1 MHFKLYSLTAL
12 ALGALIAI
20 SPINAEAKKKKQ
32 TEKKEVKDTLKS
44 MIGGLKFRNIGPA
57 WASGRIAD
65 FAVNPN
71 NHSEYYVAVA
81 SGNLWKTTNNGTTWK
96 PIFENY
102 GSYSLGVVKLDP
114 NNSNVVWVGTGE
126 NNHQRALGYGDG
138 VYKSVDGGKS
148 FKNMGLKESRQIGG
162 IVVDPRN
169 SNVVFVAAEGSAWG
183 AGGDR
188 GLYKTT
194 DGGKNWKKVL
204 EISEHTGVNN
214 VVIDPSNPDIMYAT
228 SEQRRRHV
236 HTKIGG
242 GPESSV
248 YKSTD
253 GGENW
258 RKINKGLPGV
268 HKGGMGIAVSP
279 VDPNVVYLIVEAA
292 ENKGGFYRST
302 NKGES
307 WEKMSSHASSG
318 QYYNEIYCDPKDVD
332 KVFSVETFTH
342 YTTDGGKTWKR
353 VSTNG
358 RHVDD
363 HALWIDPTD
372 TNHYIIGGDGG
383 IYETWDFGKTF
394 DFKENLPITQFYRVA
409 VDNDL
414 PFYNVYGGTQDNNS
428 MGGPSRN
435 ISRGGVTSDEWWVT
449 QGGDGF
455 WQAIDPTDPNI
466 VYSEYQY
473 GNMFRFDRKSRE
485 SLSIKP
491 REKEGELTYKWNWN
505 APLFISP
512 HNHKRIYCAANKVFR
527 SDNQG
532 DAWETISDD
541 LTAQMDRN
549 TWKTMGKY
557 WSIDAVKKD
566 VSTSQFGTIVSLD
579 ESPVQED
586 LLVAGTDDGV
596 ISITEDAG
604 KTWNQV
610 KKFEGIPEYT
620 YVSDLMFDRF
630 DANTIYATFDN
641 RKRDDFR
648 PYVLKSTDKGKTWK
662 SISATLPKNG
672 TVHTIAQDHVN
683 PKLLF
688 VGTEFGFFFSNTA
701 GEKWTQIK
709 SGLPTIAVRD
719 ITIQQRE
726 NDIAIAT
733 FGRGFYILDNYTPL
747 RHLTKENLN
756 AEGFIFP
763 VKDAL
768 MYIQSSSRGNQ
779 GNTYYKAKNPE
790 FGATFT
796 YYLKSN
802 VEKSAAQKRKES
814 EKKLFKDGKAI
825 PQPTWREVELEKQ
838 EEAAHLIF
846 TITDENGNVVRQL
859 NGSPSKGMHRIN
871 WNLRLE
877 GYYPVNISGKFNPT
891 KQTQSGILAMPG
903 KYFVSMSVWNDSQL
917 KKLTE
922 PVAFNVVPL
931 NNKTIKTKDRKALV
945 AFGRKVN
952 KLAGTIYAT
961 RNLISDLTK
970 KVESMKKA
978 IYDTPEATQEL
989 MDKARKLASE
999 LEEVRYA
1006 MSGDKAKA
1014 SSEEVPPSKPAI
1026 MGRLG
1031 NISWSHYRSTADVT
1045 STEKE
1050 QYRILSKEFKQVLS
1064 KVKDLAENKVPALQ
1078 SELKKIGAP
1087 LTPGIVPEWNE

>member
-1 MHFKLYSLTAL
+1 MYFKRYLFTILFFCSLL
-12 ALGALIAI
+12 AFLPL
-20 SPINAEAKKKKQ
+20 NTEARKKKQ
-32 TEKKEVKDTLKS
+32 PEKKETKDTLKNL
-44 MIGGLKFRNIGPA
+44 IGGLKFRSIGPS

-102 GSYSLGVVKLDP
+102 GSYSLAVVELDP

-148 FKNMGLKESRQIGG
+148 FKNMGLKASRQIGG
-162 IVVDPRN
+162 IVIDPRN
-169 SNVVFVAAEGSAWG
+169 SDIVFVAAEGSAWG
-183 AGGDR
+183 SGGER
-188 GLYKTT
+188 GLYKST
-194 DGGKNWKKVL
+194 DGGKTWKKVL

-242 GPESSV
+242 GPESDV

-279 VDPNVVYLIVEAA
+279 VDPNVVYLIIEAA
-292 ENKGGFYRST
+292 EGKSGFFRST

-342 YTTDGGKTWKR
+342 YTTDAGKTWKR
-353 VSTNG
+353 VSTKG

-363 HALWIDPTD
+363 HALWIDPID

-383 IYETWDFGKTF
+383 VYETWDFGKTF

-435 ISRGGVTSDEWWVT
+435 ISRGGVTSDEWWIT

-505 APLFISP
+505 APLIISP

-532 DAWETISDD
+532 NSWETISDD

-549 TWKTMGKY
+549 MWKTMDKF

-586 LLVAGTDDGV
+586 LLVVGTDDGV

-604 KTWNQV
+604 KTWRQV
-610 KKFEGIPEYT
+610 KKFDGIPEFT
-620 YVSDLMFDRF
+620 YVSDLMFDKF
-630 DANTIYATFDN
+630 DANIIYATFDN
-641 RKRDDFR
+641 RKRDDFK
-648 PYVLKSTDKGKTWK
+648 PYILKSTDKGQTWK
-662 SISATLPKNG
+662 SISSTLPENG
-672 TVHTIAQDHVN
+672 TVHTIAQDYKN
-683 PKLLF
+683 ADLLF
-688 VGTEFGFFFSNTA
+688 AGTEFGFFFSNDA
-701 GEKWTQIK
+701 GKKWTQIK

-719 ITIQQRE
+719 IAIQQRE

-747 RHLTKENLN
+747 RHLSKQNLN
-756 AEGFIFP
+756 SDGFIFP

-768 MYIQSSSRGNQ
+768 MYIQSSSRSNQ
-779 GNTYYKAKNPE
+779 GNTYFMAKNPE

-796 YYLKSN
+796 YYLKSE
-802 VEKSAAQKRKES
+802 VEKTIAQKRKKR
-814 EKKLFKDGKAI
+814 EKELFKEGKPIA
-825 PQPTWREVELEKQ
+825 QPAWREVELEKR

-846 TITDENGNVVRQL
+846 TITNEEGTVVRRL
-859 NGSPSKGMHRIN
+859 NHMPKKGMHRIN

-877 GYYPVNISGKFNPT
+877 GNYPVKLTDKFNPT

-903 KYFVSMSVWNDSQL
+903 KYFVSMSLWNDG
-917 KKLTE
+917 KLTQLTS
-922 PVAFNVVPL
+922 PTAFNVVPL
-931 NNKTIKTKDRKALV
+931 NNTTIKTKDRKALV

-952 KLAGTIYAT
+952 KLSGTIYAT
-961 RNLISDLTK
+961 RNLISDLIK
-970 KVESMKKA
+970 KTESMKKA
-978 IYDTPEATQEL
+978 IYDTPAANQTL
-989 MDKARKLASE
+989 MNKARKLSDE
-999 LEEVRYA
+999 LEAVRYK
-1006 MSGDKAKA
+1006 MTGDKAKA
-1014 SSEEVPPSKPAI
+1014 SSEEIPPAKPSI
-1026 MGRLG
+1026 LNRLG
-1031 NISWSHYRSTADVT
+1031 NISWSHYRSTADITV
-1045 STEKE
+1045 TEKE
-1050 QYRILSKEFKQVLS
+1050 QYRILSKEFKALLKEIKQI
-1064 KVKDLAENKVPALQ
+1064 AEEKVPALQ
-1078 SELKKIGAP
+1078 LEIKNTGAP